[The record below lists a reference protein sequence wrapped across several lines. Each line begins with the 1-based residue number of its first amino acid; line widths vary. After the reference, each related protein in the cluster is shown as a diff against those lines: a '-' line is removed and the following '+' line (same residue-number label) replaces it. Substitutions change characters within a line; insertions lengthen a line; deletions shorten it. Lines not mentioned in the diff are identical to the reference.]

1 MGITPVQC
9 GASREWK

>member
-1 MGITPVQC
+1 MGIAPVQC